1 MSMDIK
7 DRLKLIMDDKGLNN
21 GEFAKE
27 IGVVQSTISNI
38 FGSRGTNPSM
48 DVILRFHKRYPT
60 VNLEWLLAG
69 EGDMYNDG
77 SPDAPQSGQP
87 EDSGYPHVAADYK
100 RSTSTGA
107 VADVPVNEKTVHAAL
122 EPVLSLSGEKLEQIV
137 DKVVQ
142 ALLGIGFEA
151 CSPRLMVELARHY
164 RDSDSESTPVLSLC
178 PHPLKPGD
186 DVMLL
191 RPSDFHTLASVNLK
205 DLLTGESLRVHGV
218 SRLFAALKVDISLT
232 RFADAMELS
241 KPVSELALQSTW
253 GRLVQGVDEI
263 CEKAERFCRQE
274 SDPPALPLPLCLS
287 FRDAETFAV
296 SYMDCPNAVTEGCI
310 HGFVTDFT
318 ACLKQKPFK
327 INID

>member
-1 MSMDIK
+1 MIQLSNTS
-7 DRLKLIMDDKGLNN
+7 IMIFRADGSSVPFDVEEIQTRIIRACIAAGETESWIAGDLSLSV
-21 GEFAKE
+21 EFALL
-27 IGVVQSTISNI
+27 STH
-38 FGSRGTNPSM
+38 SRTIRESDLDSM
-48 DVILRFHKRYPT
+48 IVRAL
-60 VNLEWLLAG
+60 
-69 EGDMYNDG
+69 
-77 SPDAPQSGQP
+77 

-137 DKVVQ
+137 NKVVQ

-151 CSPRLMVELARHY
+151 CSPRLIVELARHY

-241 KPVSELALQSTW
+241 KPVSELALLSSW
-253 GRLVQGVDEI
+253 SRLLSAIDEL
-263 CEKAERFCRQE
+263 CEKADHFCRSE
-274 SDPPALPLPLCLS
+274 ELPATLPLPLCLN
-287 FRDAETFAV
+287 FRDALDFAV
-296 SYMDCPNAVTEGCI
+296 NYMNCPQATATECI
-310 HGFVTDFT
+310 LGVLGDFT
-318 ACLKQKPFK
+318 NALARKPFK
-327 INID
+327 VNID

>member
-1 MSMDIK
+1 MIQLSNTAIMIVRPDSSSIPFDVEDIQTRIIRACITAGETESWIAG
-7 DRLKLIMDDKGLNN
+7 DISLSV
-21 GEFAKE
+21 EFALLSTKIRIIKE
-27 IGVVQSTISNI
+27 
-38 FGSRGTNPSM
+38 
-48 DVILRFHKRYPT
+48 
-60 VNLEWLLAG
+60 
-69 EGDMYNDG
+69 NDLD
-77 SPDAPQSGQP
+77 SLIIRAL
-87 EDSGYPHVAADYK
+87 EDSGYPHVAADFK
-100 RSTSTGA
+100 RSATPAIPS
-107 VADVPVNEKTVHAAL
+107 DVPVNAKSILNAVAAN
-122 EPVLSLSGEKLEQIV
+122 LSLTGERLETIV
-137 DKVVQ
+137 AEVET
-142 ALLGIGFEA
+142 ALRSIGFER
-151 CSPRLMVELARHY
+151 CSPRLMLELARQF
-164 RDSDSESTPVLSLC
+164 RDRETALIPPLSLKT
-178 PHPLKPGD
+178 HPLKPGD

-218 SRLFAALKVDISLT
+218 SRLFAALKVDVSLT

-274 SDPPALPLPLCLS
+274 NDPPALPLPLCLS